1 MKKFLAFALALM
13 LAIPAMAFADG
24 RDADITA
31 LGTATVT
38 ADPDQVT
45 VIANASVTAKT
56 VGETQEAMNKIIA
69 SVTDKLTQLGVQQ
82 NDIVTSSYSYYPV
95 YNYDTDTPTIK
106 GYQANHTLCITCND
120 IEMLDSVVGVVTDSG
135 MSDIYS
141 VTYDVS
147 NRSDLYKQALELAID
162 AAAKKADVMASAVGM
177 KIMGLES
184 ITENNTYDT
193 SYDINSMSDGGA
205 VSARAESAET
215 GIRSGSISV
224 TASVTAVYEA
234 EVK

>member
-1 MKKFLAFALALM
+1 
-13 LAIPAMAFADG
+13 
-24 RDADITA
+24 
-31 LGTATVT
+31 
-38 ADPDQVT
+38 
-45 VIANASVTAKT
+45 
-56 VGETQEAMNKIIA
+56 MNKIIA
-69 SVTDKLTQLGVQQ
+69 SVTDKLTPLGVQQ

-120 IEMLDSVVGVVTDSG
+120 VEMLDSVVGVVTDSG

-177 KIMGLES
+177 RITELES
-184 ITENNTYDT
+184 ITENNSYDT
-193 SYDINSMSDGGA
+193 SYGINSMSDSGA
-205 VSARAESAET
+205 VSTRAESVET

>member
-1 MKKFLAFALALM
+1 MKKWLAFALALM

-31 LGTATVT
+31 QGTATVT
-38 ADPDQVT
+38 AEPDMVT
-45 VIANASVTAKT
+45 VTANASVSAKT
-56 VGETQEAMNKIIA
+56 VGEAQEAMNKIIA
-69 SVTDKLTQLGVQQ
+69 SVTDKLIQLGVAQD
-82 NDIVTSSYSYYPV
+82 DIVTSNYSYYPT
-95 YNYDTDTPTIK
+95 YNYDADTPTVS
-106 GYQANHTLCITCND
+106 GYQANHTLSITCRD
-120 IEMLDSVVGVVTDSG
+120 VDMLDSVVGVVTDSG

-141 VTYDVS
+141 VSYDVA

-162 AAAKKADVMASAVGM
+162 AAAKKADVMASAAGM
-177 KIMGLES
+177 RITGLES
-184 ITENNTYDT
+184 ITENNSYDT
-193 SYDINSMSDGGA
+193 SYGINSMSDGGA
-205 VSARAESAET
+205 VSTRAESVET

>member
-1 MKKFLAFALALM
+1 MYALSDKLAAGVGADGEREDAPVYFRKLALG
-13 LAIPAMAFADG
+13 AHVHPDG
-24 RDADITA
+24 R
-31 LGTATVT
+31 G
-38 ADPDQVT
+38 
-45 VIANASVTAKT
+45 
-56 VGETQEAMNKIIA
+56 GEM
-69 SVTDKLTQLGVQQ
+69 LGVQQ

-120 IEMLDSVVGVVTDSG
+120 VEMLDSVVGAVTDSG

-141 VTYDVS
+141 VSYDVS

-162 AAAKKADVMASAVGM
+162 AAAKKADVMANAAGM
-177 KIMGLES
+177 RITGLES
-184 ITENNTYDT
+184 ITENNSYDT
-193 SYDINSMSDGGA
+193 SYGINSMSDGGA
-205 VSARAESAET
+205 VSTRAESVET

>member
-38 ADPDQVT
+38 ADPNQVT

-56 VGETQEAMNKIIA
+56 VGETQEAMNKIIT

-120 IEMLDSVVGVVTDSG
+120 VEMLGAVTDSG

-141 VTYDVS
+141 VSYDVS

-162 AAAKKADVMASAVGM
+162 AAAKKADVMASAAGM
-177 KIMGLES
+177 RITGLES
-184 ITENNTYDT
+184 ITENNSYDT
-193 SYDINSMSDGGA
+193 SYGINSMSDGGA
-205 VSARAESAET
+205 VSTRAESVET

>member
-1 MKKFLAFALALM
+1 MKKILAFALALM

-38 ADPDQVT
+38 ADPNQVT

-56 VGETQEAMNKIIA
+56 VGETQEAMNKIIT

-120 IEMLDSVVGVVTDSG
+120 VEMLDSVVGAVTDSG
-135 MSDIYS
+135 MSDICS
-141 VTYDVS
+141 VSYDVS

-162 AAAKKADVMASAVGM
+162 AAAKKGGCDGECGGHEDHGAGEHHREQQLRHELRHQQHVGRRRGQHARRICRNGHPFR
-177 KIMGLES
+177 KHQR
-184 ITENNTYDT
+184 
-193 SYDINSMSDGGA
+193 DGERYGG
-205 VSARAESAET
+205 V
-215 GIRSGSISV
+215 
-224 TASVTAVYEA
+224 
-234 EVK
+234 